1 MEVSQLPD
9 DKRRLSLSLSLASLS
24 SRTAV
29 AIFLRLGAISI
40 NNEMMMNPSNQYY
53 FKKVFIFSKIISFV
67 LRYCYKEVLPYY
79 LQVQYSVRYVTVNLK
94 NPILTV

>member
-53 FKKVFIFSKIISFV
+53 FKKA
-67 LRYCYKEVLPYY
+67 
-79 LQVQYSVRYVTVNLK
+79 SVYFLSENHQFCS
-94 NPILTV
+94 